1 MKEKMKLALVAL
13 VSLIGLGGCAST
25 NSLSNNPAF
34 AANKDRI
41 VYMRVF
47 GVENDG
53 SGFLSGYD
61 GMVKNLCEQ
70 GDSRC
75 SAYKNFQFAWGM
87 PRNSYWA
94 GNVKFYSMVPKAVP
108 VKKGDIIE
116 VRLPDANRP
125 TYFQRVVSH
134 ETDVNPVCKWEG
146 ALTSGGVVCPSL
158 GYHYEK
164 DLGINGNGAGGLR
177 PVQ

>member
-47 GVENDG
+47 WFQDEF
-53 SGFLSGYD
+53 GFGYD
-61 GMVKNLCEQ
+61 GAVKNLCGQ
-70 GDSRC
+70 GDDRC
-75 SAYKNFQFAWGM
+75 HKKNEYLMVGGM

-94 GNVKFYSMVPKAVP
+94 GNVKFYSMIPKQVP

-146 ALTSGGVVCPSL
+146 ALTSGGVVCPAL

-164 DLGINGNGAGGLR
+164 DLGINGDGAGGLR
-177 PVQ
+177 PVK